1 MFVVVV
7 GVVAAGVVVVV
18 ATLVVV
24 IQLESSIMM
33 TEFTRPP
40 ITTTNYAPFSSS
52 ITWPNESDA
61 SGACCRQVSGH
72 GKPALEIARAERL
85 CASLRVL
92 HGQIWYKILNCT

>member
-72 GKPALEIARAERL
+72 GKPERL